1 MQVRPLHE
9 PFPGSPIHGRHDAG
23 RNFILIQRAGENKA
37 ADYLLENGYSLIER
51 NYRTKGGEVDIIA
64 GKDDVVV
71 FVEVKSLPNG
81 SPELLQ
87 TELNSRKLQRI
98 VKSSQCFLLKHRQ
111 YSNSYVR
118 YDVIVIDMPGMPDV
132 YHIENAFTEL
142 L

>member
-1 MQVRPLHE
+1 MNTKIT
-9 PFPGSPIHGRHDAG
+9 G
-23 RNFILIQRAGENKA
+23 NAGEIKA
-37 ADYLLENGYSLIER
+37 AEYLLKKGYSIIER

-87 TELNSRKLQRI
+87 TELNRGKLQRI
-98 VKSSQCFLLKHRQ
+98 VKTSKRFLLKHRQ

-118 YDVIVIDMPGMPDV
+118 YDVIVIDMPGYPVV

>member
-1 MQVRPLHE
+1 MNTKE
-9 PFPGSPIHGRHDAG
+9 IG
-23 RNFILIQRAGENKA
+23 NKGESKA
-37 ADYLLENGYSLIER
+37 ADYLTSKGFLIIER
-51 NYRTKGGEVDIIA
+51 NFRTNGGEIDIIA
-64 GKDDVVV
+64 GKDNVLV

-87 TELNSRKLQRI
+87 TELNRRKLQRI
-98 VKSSQCFLLKHRQ
+98 VKSSKCFLLKHRQ

-118 YDVIVIDMPGMPDV
+118 YDVIVIDMPGYPDV

>member
-1 MQVRPLHE
+1 MNTKIT
-9 PFPGSPIHGRHDAG
+9 G
-23 RNFILIQRAGENKA
+23 NAGENKA
-37 ADYLLENGYSLIER
+37 ADYLIAQGFSIIER
-51 NYRTKGGEVDIIA
+51 NYRTNGGEIDIIA
-64 GKDDVVV
+64 LKDDVVV

-81 SPELLQ
+81 SPELLKN
-87 TELNSRKLQRI
+87 ELNRRKLQRI
-98 VKSSQCFLLKHRQ
+98 VKTSKRFLLKHRQ

>member
-1 MQVRPLHE
+1 MNTKE
-9 PFPGSPIHGRHDAG
+9 IG
-23 RNFILIQRAGENKA
+23 NKGESKA
-37 ADYLLENGYSLIER
+37 TDYLTSKGFSIIER
-51 NYRTKGGEVDIIA
+51 NYRTNGGEIDIIA
-64 GKDDVVV
+64 GKDNVLV

-87 TELNSRKLQRI
+87 TELNRRKLQRI
-98 VKSSQCFLLKHRQ
+98 VKSSKCFLLKHRQ

-118 YDVIVIDMPGMPDV
+118 YDVIVIDMPGYPDV